1 VNHGIVAASI
11 NWRLFQRYR
20 RISAIGTFDPKVRL
34 PPLQTEK
41 RVVDQRSSINDGQN
55 AMPAP
60 RFETAST
67 RERLSR
73 S

>member
-1 VNHGIVAASI
+1 
-11 NWRLFQRYR
+11 
-20 RISAIGTFDPKVRL
+20 
-34 PPLQTEK
+34 LQTEK